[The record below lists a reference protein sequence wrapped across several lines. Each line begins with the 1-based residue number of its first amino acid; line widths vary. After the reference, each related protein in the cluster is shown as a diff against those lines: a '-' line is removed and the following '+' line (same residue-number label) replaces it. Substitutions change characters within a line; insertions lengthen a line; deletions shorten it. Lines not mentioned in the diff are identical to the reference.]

1 MGVDQMFR
9 RVSGCAALIAISCA
23 MSMSA
28 LARADSTS
36 RVSIPAGNLR
46 VALLEFSRQFDVD
59 VVFQPAQVEKYQ
71 TGGAHGT
78 YAPQDAVRILL
89 RNSPLKVYTDQSGAM
104 VISEPGAPD
113 RTSSVGRDEGTNL
126 EGQTGTFGNYRIAQV
141 VEQSSEAV
149 TPSSGAQGA
158 ASTSEQVSPA
168 AAQLEEVVVTA
179 QKRSENLQNVP
190 ISVTAVSGDQITA
203 RQIYDPSQ
211 LQFVAPSLQIKS
223 FNAAVG
229 ATNFSVRGVGTM
241 SFANSIEA
249 SVTTVIDG
257 VVMGRPEMG
266 VMNFLDIQQ
275 IEVLNGPQGMLFGKN
290 ASAGLVNI
298 TTKRPVLDKFEGS
311 VRGEYGVMNTPGHGK
326 QYLTQGVLNLP
337 LGSSAAFRL
346 NASFTHNDPLI
357 RNLVSVPGSKW
368 AQDQSYFK
376 GKLLWEPTDDLSV
389 FIAADYA
396 RATGVGSGSAADR
409 LVLPGSIWLPEDQ
422 QLGIRPGPE
431 NAYSSYGAP
440 TNLEFSVG
448 GAQANIEYK
457 FASGHVLTNILAWR
471 KFNSDNLFDS
481 DKHLINVLDT
491 NWQKANLSQV
501 TEELRI
507 ASPTGGRFDYQ
518 FGAYYYDGKTDGS
531 VTVRGANGIPNPV
544 PPPALAWFGIYQLG
558 VQDSKS
564 YAAFGQGT
572 IHFTD
577 RLRLT
582 LGGRF
587 THDKL
592 GVNTIVDASDV
603 VIPFGIPGSHVQD
616 IKQDNFSWRVSGQY
630 DLAQDVMGYVTVARG
645 YKGPGFNLSLD
656 PNAPIIKPEYPTM
669 YEVGI
674 KSTLL
679 NRRLI
684 LNASAYTSDFKD
696 FQAQAFDAPSNGY
709 ILLNAGKLR
718 SRGFELEAD
727 ALPVEGLTLSAGLS
741 FVDAYFVDFKG
752 DRCYAGQPGCG
763 PGSTIDS
770 SGNRLPNAPKWTFT
784 LSGNYKRP
792 INEYWN
798 GFVQAATYSR
808 SSMNFSSNGNPNT
821 VQGGYTLLDASA
833 GLSSANDVWKV
844 SLFCRNCFDKRFVTF
859 INASSQTRTDYYQMF
874 GLNSFRTLGLAL
886 NWRF

>member
-1 MGVDQMFR
+1 
-9 RVSGCAALIAISCA
+9 
-23 MSMSA
+23 MSV
-28 LARADSTS
+28 LARADSTTKI
-36 RVSIPAGNLR
+36 SIPAGNLR
-46 VALLEFSRQFDVD
+46 VALLEFARQFEAD
-59 VVFQPAQVEKYQ
+59 VVFQPAQMNRYQ
-71 TGGAHGT
+71 TGGARGV
-78 YAPQDAVRILL
+78 YAPQEAIRILL
-89 RNSPLKVYTDQSGAM
+89 KNTPLRVHTDQSGAM

-113 RTSSVGRDEGTNL
+113 RTSATGTN
-126 EGQTGTFGNYRIAQV
+126 EGMVNEEGRVRSFGEFQVAQV
-141 VEQSSEAV
+141 VDQSS
-149 TPSSGAQGA
+149 QRA
-158 ASTSEQVSPA
+158 ASTSGARDASPA
-168 AAQLEEVVVTA
+168 DNHGGQAAQLEEVVVTA
-179 QKRSENLQNVP
+179 QKRAENLQIVP
-190 ISVTAVSGDQITA
+190 MSVTAVSGSQIAA

-241 SFANSIEA
+241 SFANSIDA

-298 TTKRPVLDKFEGS
+298 TTKRPVLGRFEGG
-311 VRGEYGVMNTPGHGK
+311 VRGEYGVMNTPGHGA

-337 LGSSAAFRL
+337 LGSTAALRF

-357 RNLVSVPGSKW
+357 RNLVSAPDSKW
-368 AQDQSYFK
+368 SQDQSYFK
-376 GKLLWEPTDDLSV
+376 GKFLWEPSDDLSIYV
-389 FIAADYA
+389 AGDYA
-396 RATGVGSGSAADR
+396 RSTGVGSGSAADR
-409 LVLPGSIWLPEDQ
+409 LVLPGSIWAPENQ
-422 QLGIRPGPE
+422 QLGIHPSSG
-431 NAYSSYGAP
+431 NTYSSYGAP
-440 TNLEFSVG
+440 TNLEFTVG
-448 GAQANIEYK
+448 GAQANVEYK
-457 FASGHVLTNILAWR
+457 LASGHVLTNILAWR

-481 DKHLINVLDT
+481 DKHLLNVLDT
-491 NWQKANLSQV
+491 NWQKNDLSQF
-501 TEELRI
+501 TEELRL
-507 ASPTGGRFDYQ
+507 ASPTGGKVDYQ
-518 FGAYYYDGKTDGS
+518 FGLYYYDGKTDGS
-531 VTVRGANGIPNPV
+531 VTVRGANGIPDPV
-544 PPPALAWFGIYQLG
+544 PPPAIAWLGIYQLG
-558 VQDSKS
+558 IEDSKS

-603 VIPFGIPGSHVQD
+603 VIPLGVPGSLQQK

-630 DLAQDVMGYVTVARG
+630 DLAPDVMGYVTVARG

-656 PNAPIIKPEYPTM
+656 PNAPIIKPEYPTL
-669 YEVGI
+669 YELGI

-718 SRGFELEAD
+718 SRGFEVEAD
-727 ALPVEGLTLSAGLS
+727 ALPVEGLTLTAGLS
-741 FVDAYFVDFKG
+741 FVDAYFVEFKG
-752 DRCYAGQPGCG
+752 DRCYARQAGCG

-770 SGNRLPNAPKWTFT
+770 SGNRLPNAPKWTVT
-784 LSGNYKRP
+784 LSGNYTRP
-792 INEYWN
+792 ITESWS
-798 GFVQAATYSR
+798 GFVQAATYTR
-808 SSMNFSSNGNPNT
+808 SSINFSSNDNPNT
-821 VQGGYTLLDASA
+821 VQGGYSLLDASA
-833 GLSSANDVWKV
+833 GITSANDVWKV

-874 GLNSFRTLGLAL
+874 GLNSFRTVGLAL
-886 NWRF
+886 DWHF